1 MSHGGDRTKRTESQA
16 AKPWEEW
23 MSCGPSGSGM
33 AECCSS
39 SVREMAGYCPCG
51 AALKKHRFMFF
62 TALAGI
68 ALTFLIGVTGSIL
81 GIIAFFRTI

>member
-1 MSHGGDRTKRTESQA
+1 
-16 AKPWEEW
+16 
-23 MSCGPSGSGM
+23 
-33 AECCSS
+33 
-39 SVREMAGYCPCG
+39 MAGYCPCG